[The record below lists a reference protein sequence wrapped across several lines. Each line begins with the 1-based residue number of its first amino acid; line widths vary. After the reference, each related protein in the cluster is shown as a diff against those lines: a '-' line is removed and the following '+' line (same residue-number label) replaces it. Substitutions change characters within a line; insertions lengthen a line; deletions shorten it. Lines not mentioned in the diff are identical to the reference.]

1 MSPATRRDFNPDLTL
16 TFVYH
21 YSPLVALAAGL
32 GFGIYFALVDT
43 IIFRSAWPDGQKALL
58 TEPASTRMLLFGFR
72 ALNDELVLRLVAMT
86 TIAAVLVAIA
96 GKRSTWCYWGAIF
109 AVALVVAPLWESTFL
124 ASLDWTPLVVVR
136 TIAIYATA
144 TTLWGWLYW
153 RHGFLAGVTGHVS
166 AHLAL
171 QPALSVLA

>member
-1 MSPATRRDFNPDLTL
+1 MSPATRRNFNPDLTL

-32 GFGIYFALVDT
+32 GFGIYFALADT

-58 TEPASTRMLLFGFR
+58 AEPTSTRMLLFGFR

-124 ASLDWTPLVVVR
+124 ASLTGLHWSLCERSPSTQWPPR
-136 TIAIYATA
+136 YGAGSIGAT
-144 TTLWGWLYW
+144 
-153 RHGFLAGVTGHVS
+153 GFSLA
-166 AHLAL
+166 
-171 QPALSVLA
+171 